1 VLHCYFEKRIY
12 RWLGLTLSGVTTM
25 STQVLLRKATEKELI
40 SYIRIQDRQISSLQE
55 ELKTFNDELKSK
67 QNKERVRGKN
77 QFTDAMY
84 IALLRGGEASVWSR
98 DAAKAFAEKHKI
110 TTASVI
116 AKIKKLGVPYQAV
129 PSEAVDVGKSMS
141 RDEVISQISSKI
153 NLPKDKMKGLARNN
167 IDTLKA
173 MLAKM
178 K

>member
-1 VLHCYFEKRIY
+1 MI
-12 RWLGLTLSGVTTM
+12 G
-25 STQVLLRKATEKELI
+25 
-40 SYIRIQDRQISSLQE
+40 YIRNQDRQISSLQE

-116 AKIKKLGVPYQAV
+116 AKMKKLGVPYQAI
-129 PSEAVDVGKSMS
+129 PNEEADFGKSTS
-141 RDEVISQISSKI
+141 REEVINQISSKI
-153 NLPKDKMKGLARNN
+153 NLSQDKLKGLARNN
-167 IDTLKA
+167 IDTLRA

>member
-1 VLHCYFEKRIY
+1 
-12 RWLGLTLSGVTTM
+12 M

-40 SYIRIQDRQISSLQE
+40 GYIRNQDRQISSLQE

-116 AKIKKLGVPYQAV
+116 AKMKKLGVPYQAI
-129 PSEAVDVGKSMS
+129 PNEEADFGKSTS
-141 RDEVISQISSKI
+141 R
-153 NLPKDKMKGLARNN
+153 
-167 IDTLKA
+167 
-173 MLAKM
+173 
-178 K
+178 

>member
-1 VLHCYFEKRIY
+1 
-12 RWLGLTLSGVTTM
+12 M

-40 SYIRIQDRQISSLQE
+40 GYIKIQQRQISSLQE

-67 QNKERVRGKN
+67 QKKERIRGKN

-84 IALLRGGEASVWSR
+84 IALLRGSEASVWSR

-116 AKIKKLGVPYQAV
+116 AKMKKLGLPYQAV
-129 PSEAVDVGKSMS
+129 PSEGTDSGKSIS
-141 RDEVISQISSKI
+141 REEVINQISSKI
-153 NLPKDKMKGLARNN
+153 NLPQDKLKGLARNN
-167 IDTLKA
+167 IDTLRA

>member
-1 VLHCYFEKRIY
+1 
-12 RWLGLTLSGVTTM
+12 M

-40 SYIRIQDRQISSLQE
+40 GYIRNQDRQISSLQE
-55 ELKTFNDELKSK
+55 ELKTFDDELKSK

-116 AKIKKLGVPYQAV
+116 AKMKKLGVPYQAI
-129 PSEAVDVGKSMS
+129 PNEEADFGKSTS
-141 RDEVISQISSKI
+141 REEVINQISSKI
-153 NLPKDKMKGLARNN
+153 NLSQDKLKGLARNN
-167 IDTLKA
+167 IDTLRA